1 MDNYPIGAKDNYRAP
16 YNEPLDV
23 EHERFV
29 SVTLSF
35 YYKVKGHPEMSEE
48 KIRELIE
55 DYIKSSDFSNV
66 AFDIDELVIIN
77 D

>member
-1 MDNYPIGAKDNYRAP
+1 MDNYPIGAKDDARAP

-23 EHERFV
+23 EHKRFV

-35 YYKVKGHPEMSEE
+35 YHTVEGHPEMSEE

>member
-1 MDNYPIGAKDNYRAP
+1 MDNYPIGAKDNPRAP

-55 DYIKSSDFSNV
+55 DYVKSSDFSNV
-66 AFDIDELVIIN
+66 AFDIDELIVLN

>member
-1 MDNYPIGAKDNYRAP
+1 MDNYPIGAKDDVRAP

-23 EHERFV
+23 KHKRFV

-35 YYKVKGHPEMSEE
+35 YHTVEGHPEMSKKEIKE
-48 KIRELIE
+48 AVEN
-55 DYIKSSDFSNV
+55 YIKSKEFSSV
-66 AFDIDELVIIN
+66 PFDIDELIVLN